1 MAQPPIRSD
10 CRAPQPLRLRSAG
23 EVQQRPSR
31 RRGNAGY
38 LEMADSL
45 ISERLLHVISR
56 RPGGSAR
63 SPGKRLFPDIQGYLD
78 GHQHEN
84 CGAEGWA
91 ITASGTRGVL
101 NDALSIYSRMPCSRA
116 HSSPAGAPG
125 RRSRRPG
132 ACSGCGSMNL
142 SHGSGPHC
150 TGLTVTGENR
160 PTDCSNA
167 ADKPIKAATMPTLVL
182 PPSLDPSRLQ
192 DHLID
197 TAAQAAGWIS
207 NHLRIVSRT
216 SAISPA
222 TDLIVAPRN

>member
-1 MAQPPIRSD
+1 MPGNPREMITVAERRCPVRIRIAVPP
-10 CRAPQPLRLRSAG
+10 AG
-23 EVQQRPSR
+23 LGQRHTQIT
-31 RRGNAGY
+31 AW
-38 LEMADSL
+38 
-45 ISERLLHVISR
+45 
-56 RPGGSAR
+56 
-63 SPGKRLFPDIQGYLD
+63 LD
-78 GHQHEN
+78 EN
-84 CGAEGWA
+84 CGVEGWA

-207 NHLRIVSRT
+207 NHLRIVSRNT
-216 SAISPA
+216 RDQPGDRSNSRP
-222 TDLIVAPRN
+222 TNLIR